1 VAQPLNTGQPPRENR
16 LHWLKDVTMHFAH
29 LGFVGVGMAI
39 VITHAHAQAPGD
51 SQKGRAL
58 AQRFCAE
65 CHAVDKRNIRSPDSE
80 APSFTTLA
88 STPGMTAIA
97 LNVFFQTPHRAM
109 PNLILKTE
117 HKNDIISY
125 IMSLKK

>member
-1 VAQPLNTGQPPRENR
+1 
-16 LHWLKDVTMHFAH
+16 
-29 LGFVGVGMAI
+29 MAI
-39 VITHAHAQAPGD
+39 VIAHAHAQAPGN

-65 CHAVDKRNIRSPDSE
+65 CHDVGKRDIRSPNSE
-80 APSFTTLA
+80 APSFTAVA
-88 STPGMTAIA
+88 STPGMTAMA

-109 PNLILKTE
+109 PNLILE
-117 HKNDIISY
+117 SDQKNDIIAY